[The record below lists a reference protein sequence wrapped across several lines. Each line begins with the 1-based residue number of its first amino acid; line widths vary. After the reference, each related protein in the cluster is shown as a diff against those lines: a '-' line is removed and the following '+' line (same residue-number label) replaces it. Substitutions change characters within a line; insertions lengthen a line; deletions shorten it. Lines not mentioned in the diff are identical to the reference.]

1 MADQQQHPDGWDPR
15 LLAEARALEARLR
28 AQGIDP
34 FDHND
39 ADVDAILERE
49 RDWQGDDWLGDE

>member
-1 MADQQQHPDGWDPR
+1 MAGHQANPDDGWDPR

-34 FDHND
+34 SDHSD
-39 ADVDAILERE
+39 LDVDAILERE
-49 RDWQGDDWLGDE
+49 HDWLGDDWPE

>member
-1 MADQQQHPDGWDPR
+1 MSWDER

-34 FDHND
+34 FDHSD
-39 ADVDAILERE
+39 LDVDELLERE
-49 RDWQGDDWLGDE
+49 HDWQGDDWPDE